1 MRLQDSLNIIKYAL
15 LGFAGIALFVGS
27 FVIANTLAITVAQ
40 RMRELATL
48 RTLGASRRQ
57 VLGSVVLES
66 VVVGLLGSIIGLFLG
81 VGIAVGL
88 TALLKATGVD
98 LPDHSLVLSPQ
109 TIVVSIGVGTLIS
122 LLASLR
128 PAVRA
133 TRVEP
138 IAAVRE
144 GAVMPAS
151 RFARY
156 AVPASAVVGAAVDRA
171 LLLRR
176 LRERRRH
183 QDADGPAHRRRG
195 PHVRRRGHD
204 RHPRRPAAGLR
215 AGRARS
221 PLRRLRRQP
230 GPRERGAE
238 PGAYG
243 VHGRRRHDRPRAD
256 HVRRG
261 DRSGLQELV
270 HRRRQH
276 ALHRRLLG
284 LGRRQ
289 RRSAHEQGRRR
300 RRDRA
305 RRHGGV
311 PDALRRGQGRRQD
324 RLHHRR
330 RREPDEGRRHHVDG
344 RARTRSPSSSA
355 RRARSC
361 STSTPTTTR

>member
-1 MRLQDSLNIIKYAL
+1 MKSATDQAAADSSETQDGLNIIKYAL

-57 VLGSVVLES
+57 VLGSVILES
-66 VVVGLLGSIIGLFLG
+66 VIVGLLGSIIGLFLG

-98 LPDHSLVLSPQ
+98 LPDHSLVFSMR
-109 TIVVSIGVGTLIS
+109 TVVVSLGVGTLIS

-156 AVPASAVVGAAVDRA
+156 ALADLGCRRRGIDRA

-176 LRERRRH
+176 LRERRGD
-183 QDADGPAHRRRG
+183 QDAD
-195 PHVRRRGHD
+195 D
-204 RHPRRPAAGLR
+204 RC
-215 AGRARS
+215 
-221 PLRRLRRQP
+221 
-230 GPRERGAE
+230 
-238 PGAYG
+238 
-243 VHGRRRHDRPRAD
+243 
-256 HVRRG
+256 
-261 DRSGLQELV
+261 
-270 HRRRQH
+270 
-276 ALHRRLLG
+276 
-284 LGRRQ
+284 
-289 RRSAHEQGRRR
+289 
-300 RRDRA
+300 
-305 RRHGGV
+305 
-311 PDALRRGQGRRQD
+311 
-324 RLHHRR
+324 
-330 RREPDEGRRHHVDG
+330 
-344 RARTRSPSSSA
+344 SSSA
-355 RRARSC
+355 C
-361 STSTPTTTR
+361 F